1 MKKMNVGKLI
11 HKNLYINID
20 SSILMPVDTYMA
32 SLHFKF
38 GQAVCNMIILNE
50 SLKQQVSD

>member
-20 SSILMPVDTYMA
+20 SSILMSVDTYMA